1 MRKLAVSALD
11 AEPARST
18 TVVVSAT
25 FPVAAFSRSPFPSRP
40 RTFDSNHEDGG
51 GMSPWDKR
59 AC

>member
-1 MRKLAVSALD
+1 MRKLAVSASG

-18 TVVVSAT
+18 AVISAT
-25 FPVAAFSRSPFPSRP
+25 FSVAGFSRFPTRP